1 MKMEVEMETKRV
13 RDLMLSLSEY
23 ATIDSGSSIQQA
35 LAALSKAQ
43 MGLTQ
48 DRHHHRAILVLDEKQ
63 HVVGKLTY
71 WSILRSLEPKLFK
84 KTDHEAL
91 SRSGLDNGFIAS
103 LQRRFEQWPADLTR
117 MCQEAARIRVRD
129 AMVPVKES
137 VDEGASLTEAIRML
151 VVGHWQSLLVTRE
164 GEVVGIL
171 RLSDV
176 FEEVADRIRS
186 TGGTRGES

>member
-1 MKMEVEMETKRV
+1 MENKRV
-13 RDLMLSLSEY
+13 KDLMLSLSEY
-23 ATIDSGSSIQQA
+23 ATIDSKSTIHQA
-35 LAALSKAQ
+35 LVALSKAQ

-71 WSILRSLEPKLFK
+71 GSILRSLEPKLFK
-84 KTDHEAL
+84 QTDHEAL

-117 MCQEAARIRVRD
+117 MCQQAARVRVRD
-129 AMVPVKES
+129 AMVPVQES
-137 VDEGASLTEAIRML
+137 IDEDAGLTEAIRML
-151 VVGHWQSLLVTRE
+151 VVGHWQSLLVTRD

-171 RLSDV
+171 RLSDI
-176 FEEVADRIRS
+176 FEEVADMIRN
-186 TGGTRGES
+186 TGGSRGEP